1 MLECNRAMKKRRKL
15 IFHVLA
21 LTIPLICLVI
31 LLSQTAFAQN
41 TYLIND
47 GGKVWMYNSYAT
59 DPAAVLNE
67 AGLKLGQDDQIVTS
81 ATGGMSQITVQRK
94 QTVTVILGD
103 RSVTAVTYGETVDS
117 LLRRLDISLA
127 RADQISVP
135 VGEKTCDGM
144 QIVITRA
151 TRIEESYLRE
161 IPFETEYCYDPALPE
176 GVEQTLT
183 QGVMEQLLCT
193 DDVYYVA
200 GEEVARVSVSE
211 IVLRQGTNA
220 LVAVGIGK

>member
-15 IFHVLA
+15 AFHILA
-21 LTIPLICLVI
+21 LAIPMICLVI

-47 GGKVWMYNSYAT
+47 GGKVWMYSSYAT
-59 DPAAVLNE
+59 DPAKVLNE
-67 AGLKLGQDDQIVTS
+67 AGLELGQDDHIVTS

-94 QTVTVILGD
+94 QTVTVVQGD
-103 RSVTAVTYGETVDS
+103 MTMTLTTYGETVDS
-117 LLRRLDISLA
+117 LLRRHDIALA

-151 TRIEESYLRE
+151 IRIEESYLKE
-161 IPFETEYCYDPALPE
+161 IPFETDYCYDPSLPE
-176 GVEQTLT
+176 GKEQVLT

-200 GEEVARVSVSE
+200 GEEVARISVSE
-211 IVLRQGTNA
+211 IVLRQGTSA